1 MCDVTFGWGGNIR
14 VNIWVR
20 QSARGMGS
28 DINWRD
34 NQIHHCKYDKVWA
47 KYSREQTKSISEMIF
62 NLQHFIWHRLF
73 YETLHASICV
83 HFQMRNLTLC
93 QLIPVN
99 IKTVSIF
106 CIFFFKYTCVYENC
120 NSTQTSSSK
129 LASTRPAWFLLT
141 YEQPLGEIEINWK
154 SLCLSRGALKA
165 EVVK

>member
-83 HFQMRNLTLC
+83 HFKMRNLTLC
-93 QLIPVN
+93 QLIPMN
-99 IKTVSIF
+99 IKIVSTFWIF
-106 CIFFFKYTCVYENC
+106 LDRHLFVKKCIFFFKYTCVYENC

-141 YEQPLGEIEINWK
+141 YEQLLGEIGIN
-154 SLCLSRGALKA
+154 
-165 EVVK
+165 